1 MDKRKGLSFYRKK
14 KKINKELVNTVITY
28 VFWGIVMTLIAFVFV
43 YCFGIRTSVIG
54 VSMEP
59 ELYNGQEVFINR
71 FIYFLSKPKS
81 ADVIVFL
88 PNGNENAHYYVKR
101 VVAVPG
107 DSVVIAD
114 GVLYVN
120 DHIYDDSLIGDKIE
134 DPGIAENLLTLGE
147 DEYFVIGDNI
157 NDSEDSRSSNIGVVK
172 KEFIIGKVWFHLD
185 SEENEIGIGPVK

>member
-1 MDKRKGLSFYRKK
+1 MGNKRSGLTFYRKK
-14 KKINKELVNTVITY
+14 KKINKELINTILLY

-43 YCFGIRTSVIG
+43 YCFGVRTSVIG

-71 FIYFLSKPKS
+71 FTYFLSKPKS

-107 DSVVIAD
+107 DTVIISD
-114 GVLYVN
+114 GILYIN
-120 DHIYDDSLIGDKIE
+120 DHTYDDSLIIDKIE
-134 DPGIAENLLTLGE
+134 DAGIAENLITLGE

-157 NDSEDSRSSNIGVVK
+157 NNSEDSRSSNVGIVR
-172 KEFIIGKVWFHLD
+172 KEFIIGRVWFHLP
-185 SEENEIGIGPVK
+185 SEENGMGFVK